1 MKKLSLNDYII
12 RLFEIYEDPNELV
25 LIFELMEGGDLYEK
39 IKTKKKYC
47 EKEIFWIFL
56 QIMKGLE
63 YLHSKGVAHRDIK
76 LQNMLLTSH
85 SKNPRV
91 KIADFSL
98 AEEFKN
104 KKMHIKCGTPGFMAP
119 EIFSEEY
126 YDEKVDIFSSGI
138 ILYIL

>member
-1 MKKLSLNDYII
+1 MKKLSLNNYITQ
-12 RLFEIYEDPNELV
+12 LFEVYEDNNELI

-39 IKTKKKYC
+39 IKTKKNYS

-76 LQNMLLTSH
+76 LQNVLLSNH

-98 AEEFKN
+98 AEEFKY

-119 EIFSEEY
+119 EIFSDEY
-126 YDEKVDIFSSGI
+126 YDEKVDIFSAGI